1 MMKCEAAQR
10 SWQSCNLRLTCSTAS
25 LTDLHAAAARALF
38 KPGGHAAMPTIAI
51 PQLDHS
57 LGPRRCVIKW
67 LFGIPVPNIMPR
79 SDRDGFSDLLSIAP
93 Q

>member
-38 KPGGHAAMPTIAI
+38 KPVGRAA
-51 PQLDHS
+51 
-57 LGPRRCVIKW
+57 V
-67 LFGIPVPNIMPR
+67 
-79 SDRDGFSDLLSIAP
+79 LSKVRNSTT
-93 Q
+93 